1 MSDKKSEAKSD
12 SGSGGAPAKKPVAAI
27 AVVAILMLA
36 EGAGVYMFVGRTGP
50 QPVAA
55 AVEGKEDAQHD
66 ATVEVP
72 LIEDKFQNMQSG
84 RVWVWDSELVLK
96 VRAKNQEFVAKVLED
111 HAAEIKEGVSQIFR
125 RAQHSQLKEPGLETI
140 NRQVSSFISQMIGK
154 DGDGK
159 ERLER
164 VVIPKC
170 KGFPAD

>member
-1 MSDKKSEAKSD
+1 MSDKKAEAKSE
-12 SGSGGAPAKKPVAAI
+12 SGSGAAPGKKPVAAI

-66 ATVEVP
+66 ATVELP

-96 VRAKNQEFVAKVLED
+96 VRAKNQEFVSKILED

-125 RAQHSQLKEPGLETI
+125 RAQHSQLKEPGLETV
-140 NRQVSSFISQMIGK
+140 NRQVSSFISQMLGK

>member
-1 MSDKKSEAKSD
+1 MSDKKSEAKSE
-12 SGSGGAPAKKPVAAI
+12 SGAAPAPAKKPVAAI

-96 VRAKNQEFVAKVLED
+96 VRSKNHEFVAKVLED

-140 NRQVSSFISQMIGK
+140 NRQVSSFISQMLGK